1 MWQLTIDQLLYFETL
16 DSRKEGIPMLQ
27 STKQVHIDKL
37 VSLRLNILVLT
48 NENTSWRQMQPYDGA
63 SHQS

>member
-37 VSLRLNILVLT
+37 VSLRLNILVPT
-48 NENTSWRQMQPYDGA
+48 NENTSWRQMQPYDGT

>member
-1 MWQLTIDQLLYFETL
+1 MLQLSIDQLLYFETL
-16 DSRKEGIPMLQ
+16 VSKKERIPMPQ

-48 NENTSWRQMQPYDGA
+48 NENMSWR
-63 SHQS
+63 